1 MNPAVSNTLIIGFIV
16 AAAGIIYL
24 MRELMR
30 VKYSQQT
37 IAALQLAQ
45 RLRDPQMQESINIIR
60 FSTYSKRSMPDY
72 AQNGSVSGA
81 LPANISYA
89 EREKALRELCFFLSL
104 TGSMAKRKVASA
116 DEIFFLMG
124 ETISQTWS
132 AMRQTQSVGKT
143 ILSGEDLQN
152 FLWLYTEWLNYSH
165 RRNAEMQ
172 SAQSAM
178 PEYSAIK
185 SPKVEARV
193 PAHAK

>member
-1 MNPAVSNTLIIGFIV
+1 MNPAVSNALIIGFIA

-30 VKYSQQT
+30 VKHSQQT

-60 FSTYSKRSMPDY
+60 SSAFTPRRAPEYDQNNSLSAAAPGRSSFSD
-72 AQNGSVSGA
+72 
-81 LPANISYA
+81 
-89 EREKALRELCFFLSL
+89 REKALRELCFFLSL

-124 ETISQTWS
+124 ETISQTWG
-132 AMRQTQSVGKT
+132 AMRQMQSVGGA
-143 ILSGEDLQN
+143 ILSGEDMQN
-152 FLWLYTEWLNYSH
+152 FIWLYTEWLNYSH
-165 RRNAEMQ
+165 RRNASL
-172 SAQSAM
+172 SAAQNPP
-178 PEYSAIK
+178 PEFSAIK
-185 SPKVEARV
+185 TAKVDARI